1 MKHGDVTL
9 NLYALHANPFVA
21 GTMQHDVHTR
31 KMFLE
36 STQMGATVCR
46 ELGFNDDDLIKYSIV
61 TKAGTPYKSTHAKHP
76 CVLWILESPANR
88 GWFINHLIMMSA
100 ECQARF
106 KKKYACTMP
115 AMGIARLFDDYNLVA
130 DWEDH
135 TPFAQAMPEEYRN
148 EDAVQAYRDYYLGDK
163 MEQMN
168 SQSILK
174 HSVWTL
180 GEPTWVKQHKTQEML
195 S

>member
-1 MKHGDVTL
+1 MHGDVILT
-9 NLYALHANPFVA
+9 LYALDSNPFIA
-21 GTMQHDVHTR
+21 PTMQHDIHCR

-46 ELGFNDDDLIKYSIV
+46 LLGFGDDDLIEYDII

-88 GWFINHLIMMSA
+88 GWFMNHLIMMSA

-106 KKKYACTMP
+106 KKKYACTLP
-115 AMGIARLFDDYNLVA
+115 AMGIVRLFESHGLVA
-130 DWEDH
+130 DWRDH
-135 TPFAQAMPEEYRN
+135 TPFAQAMPEEYHN
-148 EDAVQAYRDYYLGDK
+148 EDAIQAYRDYYLGEK

-174 HSVWTL
+174 PSTWTL
-180 GEPTWVKQHKTQEML
+180 GEPTWVIEHRQQEVL
-195 S
+195 V

>member
-1 MKHGDVTL
+1 MKHGDVIL

-21 GTMQHDVHTR
+21 GTMQHDIHTR

-36 STQMGATVCR
+36 DTQMGATVCR
-46 ELGFNDDDLIKYSIV
+46 GLGFDDADLIEYGIV

-88 GWFINHLIMMSA
+88 GWFIAHLITVSA
-100 ECQARF
+100 ECQLRF
-106 KKKYACTMP
+106 KKVYACTSP
-115 AMGIARLFDDYNLVA
+115 AMGIARLLTDNDLVA
-130 DWEDH
+130 NWQDH
-135 TPFAQAMPEEYRN
+135 TPFAQAMPEEYHN

-168 SQSILK
+168 SQGILK
-174 HSVWTL
+174 PSTWTL
-180 GEPTWVKQHKTQEML
+180 GEPAWVIEHRQQEVL
-195 S
+195 V

>member
-46 ELGFNDDDLIKYSIV
+46 ELGFNDDDLIKYNIV

-76 CVLWILESPANR
+76 CVLGILESPANR